1 VPSQVVTILHGNAYL
16 NDRHL
21 TAVTPGSSPVS
32 EIKAIHELCRQITE
46 EKDSAKAQLMIS
58 ELRNILA
65 VNSDETRLRLRF
77 VAKVLNE
84 MESKLDSD
92 SSSAA

>member
-1 VPSQVVTILHGNAYL
+1 
-16 NDRHL
+16 
-21 TAVTPGSSPVS
+21 VS

-77 VAKVLNE
+77 VAKLLNE